1 MKHLGWRHLIVWLLL
16 LAVPLRAAAAVTM
29 VGCQNHHDMVAVAAF
44 ERVQTE
50 SSHPCAHAAVDQS
63 ENDVSTGAGEPVLKC
78 TSCAPCCMS
87 AIVAGLEQ
95 VESPSPTARAMF
107 GAAMPTYRSADVP
120 GLDRPPN
127 LIVA

>member
-29 VGCQNHHDMVAVAAF
+29 VGCQSHHDMVAAATS
-44 ERVQTE
+44 ERAQTE

-63 ENDVSTGAGEPVLKC
+63 ESDTSTGVGEPGVFKC

-87 AIVAGLEQ
+87 VMVAGIEQ
-95 VESPSPTARAMF
+95 VESPSPTARVTF
-107 GAAMPTYRSADVP
+107 DAAIPAYRSADVP

-127 LIVA
+127 LIA